1 MRSISLGF
9 CIAFILQFI
18 IFLKASKIS
27 LNFFSFNIKQMP
39 YKILLKQSFLVTLSL
54 LPFTILVP
62 IAYFWA
68 SKLEIGS
75 VSYLGYS
82 QSFAGFL
89 SVAVSMGISIVS
101 FPDLADKFA
110 NEKGRDSLYKF
121 EKTLRYVLLIAM
133 IIAGYLLL

>member
-1 MRSISLGF
+1 M
-9 CIAFILQFI
+9 
-18 IFLKASKIS
+18 
-27 LNFFSFNIKQMP
+27 
-39 YKILLKQSFLVTLSL
+39 KQSFLVTLSL

-133 IIAGYLLL
+133 IIVGLFIAIRIPTYPFL